1 MIRALG
7 AGVVIALIVLLA
19 GGWFVE
25 ANACRPWMPDR
36 FCEGGLQGLATAM
49 ARGGWLWAAPVFAG
63 VAAFLL
69 VALRR

>member
-1 MIRALG
+1 MTRALA
-7 AGVVIALIVLLA
+7 AGVVVALIATLA

-25 ANACRPWMPDR
+25 ANACRPWMPTR
-36 FCEGGLQGLATAM
+36 FCDDGMQGWATAM

-63 VAAFLL
+63 VAAFLV